1 MTTLYTILTT
11 SIVLNI
17 VLFLILR
24 NSYLDNKYLK
34 YLIDSLEEELN
45 EEELKSE
52 K

>member
-1 MTTLYTILTT
+1 MITLYTILTT

-34 YLIDSLEEELN
+34 DLIDSLEEELN
-45 EEELKSE
+45 EEEMR
-52 K
+52 